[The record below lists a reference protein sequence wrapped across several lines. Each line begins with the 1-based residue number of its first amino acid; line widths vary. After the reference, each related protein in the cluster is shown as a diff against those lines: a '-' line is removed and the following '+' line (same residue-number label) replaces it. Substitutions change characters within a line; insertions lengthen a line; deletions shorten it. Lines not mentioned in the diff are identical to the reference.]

1 MMLKGVQELAVAR
14 RPRQKAPAERQK
26 TENKLITGVSK
37 KTQPITH
44 TGACLS
50 PLFQTSAAQ
59 NIFECFQKG
68 LFLR

>member
-1 MMLKGVQELAVAR
+1 MMLKGVQELAVVR

-37 KTQPITH
+37 KMQPI

-59 NIFECFQKG
+59 NIFKCFQKG